1 MRVAGICFLV
11 SSGCAQL
18 LGLDAPALSGG
29 GVDAGDANGS
39 GDGPQVQCTGD
50 NFDDDSIDVSKW
62 FVFEEATT
70 QVAEKDGRLHLL
82 IDDTAGAA
90 YCGVDAV
97 EPLAADETGV
107 QLEIIQ
113 PNPSGATELALVLRV
128 TNANQLIFAKDDR
141 FLTAT
146 VKTNGANVTQTVN
159 FIADTHKFLRIER
172 SLVDTTIMFSTS
184 RDGMMW
190 TTTWSQDAPF
200 ARQNLTPEIYAGHYM
215 QATTAVV
222 EVDNFFVLA
231 PDCVP

>member
-18 LGLDAPALSGG
+18 LGLETPALSGP

-39 GDGPQVQCTGD
+39 GDGPLVQCRGD
-50 NFDDDSIDVSKW
+50 NFDDDSIDVSRW

-70 QVAEKDGRLHLL
+70 QVAEKDGRLQLL
-82 IDDTAGAA
+82 LDDTAGSA

-107 QLEIIQ
+107 QLQIIQ

-128 TNANQLIFAKDDR
+128 TNANQLILAKDDR

-146 VKTNGANVTQTVN
+146 VKTNGANVMQTVS
-159 FIADTHKFLRIER
+159 FVADTHKFLRIER
-172 SLVDTTIMFSTS
+172 SLVDTAITFSTS
-184 RDGMMW
+184 RDGMTW
-190 TTTWSQDAPF
+190 TVLWTHDASF
-200 ARQNLTPEIYAGHYM
+200 ARQDLTPEIYAGHYM
-215 QATTAVV
+215 QATTAVA
-222 EVDNFFVLA
+222 EVDNFVVLA
-231 PDCVP
+231 PGCVP